1 MNNYKIYS
9 DGASRGNPGMASA
22 GGVIYSPTGEIVH
35 ELSKSLGIATNNVA
49 EYLALKLILERA
61 VEMGIRN
68 VEVFMDSKLVVEQM
82 NGRWKINNQFLK
94 MIFDEI
100 QNLKLNFDYITFTHI
115 YRDLN
120 KTADKLANL
129 SFT

>member
-1 MNNYKIYS
+1 MRLLQSGNASSICGAVKQLYTRGKLKGVYKGY
-9 DGASRGNPGMASA
+9 R
-22 GGVIYSPTGEIVH
+22 
-35 ELSKSLGIATNNVA
+35 
-49 EYLALKLILERA
+49 LALIEDTI
-61 VEMGIRN
+61 EMGIRN